1 MPLKFVE
8 HYTRKEIQDHPDWL
22 YVFGDNFESK
32 GLGGQAGQARGEPN
46 AVGIATKRRP
56 SRDEDAYL
64 TDADYIEWQLHVASA
79 YECIEVHLRNGGVVV
94 WPAQIGMGR
103 ANLQARAPKI
113 LNEIQTR
120 AWYLRDRFGLDGRG
134 ETGGRRGRSA

>member
-8 HYTRKEIQDHPDWL
+8 HYTRSEIQSHPDWM
-22 YVFGDNFESK
+22 YVFGDNFERK

-64 TDADYIEWQLHVASA
+64 TDADYDEWEAFNAFDYARLEGYLAA
-79 YECIEVHLRNGGVVV
+79 GGIVV
-94 WPAQIGMGR
+94 WPAGIGLGR
-103 ANLQARAPKI
+103 AGLPGRAGKI
-113 LNEIQTR
+113 YTQLASW
-120 AWYLRDRFGLDGRG
+120 AWDWRDRYGRA
-134 ETGGRRGRSA
+134 S